1 MAAAPAERD
10 VAERRHATAS
20 AALPLK
26 HDYKSHI
33 FGRNRTKVGNASG
46 FQLMI
51 RLPPRPIISMIAPRY
66 GERETEVID
75 ATRKGLENSSTHA
88 VHMASKT
95 SNSTPYKFQPR
106 RAAWPA
112 LASDGPLL

>member
-1 MAAAPAERD
+1 MAAAPAEPD

-33 FGRNRTKVGNASG
+33 FGRNRAKVGNASG
-46 FQLMI
+46 FQLMT
-51 RLPPRPIISMIAPRY
+51 RLPPRPIISMIAPWY

-75 ATRKGLENSSTHA
+75 ATQKGFRELIDTRRTHGFKDVEQHA
-88 VHMASKT
+88 
-95 SNSTPYKFQPR
+95 P
-106 RAAWPA
+106 
-112 LASDGPLL
+112 